1 MPTVAVMPIPLDS
14 SLFDSIAG
22 LPLHPLVVHFAVVL
36 LPLGAL
42 GLVVLVLV
50 PKWADRYGWLTV
62 GAIAVGT
69 GAAFVAK
76 ESGEALAAKYYMRRG
91 YLLLNHNYRTRMGE
105 LDLVL
110 YKDGQLVFAE
120 VKTRAGRMLDAPAAA
135 VDARKQ
141 RRLILAAQYY
151 LQHSPYADASIRF
164 DVVEVTPAGDAWQ
177 IHCIPDAFQC

>member
-1 MPTVAVMPIPLDS
+1 MAEDI
-14 SLFDSIAG
+14 G
-22 LPLHPLVVHFAVVL
+22 R
-36 LPLGAL
+36 
-42 GLVVLVLV
+42 
-50 PKWADRYGWLTV
+50 K
-62 GAIAVGT
+62 
-69 GAAFVAK
+69 
-76 ESGEALAAKYYMRRG
+76 GEALVAKYYMRRG
-91 YLLLNHNYRTRMGE
+91 YLLLNHNSRTRMGE

-135 VDARKQ
+135 VDAPAAAVDARKQ
-141 RRLILAAQYY
+141 RRLILTAQYY

>member
-1 MPTVAVMPIPLDS
+1 MTEDI
-14 SLFDSIAG
+14 G
-22 LPLHPLVVHFAVVL
+22 R
-36 LPLGAL
+36 
-42 GLVVLVLV
+42 
-50 PKWADRYGWLTV
+50 K
-62 GAIAVGT
+62 
-69 GAAFVAK
+69 
-76 ESGEALAAKYYMRRG
+76 GEALAAKYYMRRG

-120 VKTRAGRMLDAPAAA
+120 VKTRTGRMLDAPAAA

-164 DVVEVTPAGDAWQ
+164 DVVEVTPRRRCLADPLYPGCVPMLRRQCPKAG
-177 IHCIPDAFQC
+177 I

>member
-1 MPTVAVMPIPLDS
+1 MTEDI
-14 SLFDSIAG
+14 G
-22 LPLHPLVVHFAVVL
+22 R
-36 LPLGAL
+36 
-42 GLVVLVLV
+42 
-50 PKWADRYGWLTV
+50 K
-62 GAIAVGT
+62 
-69 GAAFVAK
+69 
-76 ESGEALAAKYYMRRG
+76 GEALAAKYYMRRG

-120 VKTRAGRMLDAPAAA
+120 VKTRA
-135 VDARKQ
+135 ARKQ